1 MQKKVD
7 ISSYLQ
13 SARGHDAGDETEQS
27 SARALPKH
35 DPTYSSLLGYGWRKP
50 KLLPPDPHP
59 DKTER

>member
-13 SARGHDAGDETEQS
+13 RARGRDGGDETDQS
-27 SARALPKH
+27 RTRDLPKH
-35 DPTYSSLLGYGWRKP
+35 DPTFSSLLGYGWRKP

-59 DKTER
+59 DETER